1 MGARILAYH
10 FGLFV
15 LNSSLLTNIQFS
27 SLFKVFGR
35 LTTIYCESHKIPEI
49 LIQISLC
56 KGQSELDQ
64 SDQYISVSINVDPN
78 LSWRSTLLQ
87 LLRYAQT
94 QHCDFSLEIQ
104 AQSLTPIL
112 LHICLNFSSSSK
124 SVFSRSIAIFI
135 NEQKIKCNSTKEKNR
150 NESRIRSDRLLRVK
164 ANRMLRIIDDLS
176 KIL

>member
-64 SDQYISVSINVDPN
+64 SECIKVWHGLGLPGEEMSFVKKGRWIK
-78 LSWRSTLLQ
+78 TLI
-87 LLRYAQT
+87 YT
-94 QHCDFSLEIQ
+94 
-104 AQSLTPIL
+104 
-112 LHICLNFSSSSK
+112 
-124 SVFSRSIAIFI
+124 
-135 NEQKIKCNSTKEKNR
+135 
-150 NESRIRSDRLLRVK
+150 RIT
-164 ANRMLRIIDDLS
+164 
-176 KIL
+176 